1 MISLYKR
8 VIVAVLSTTI
18 LHASL
23 FYSLNEVKQ
32 PRIVKNKTIEIELVQ
47 EAKEEKK
54 ELVKEKKLEKPKP
67 VVKPITKPVIKPK
80 PIVKEK
86 PKPIV
91 KPKPIAKLE
100 PKPKPIVKTQPKPI
114 EIKEEIEEKE
124 VEEVTQKEEP
134 KEITKPSTSQEST
147 LSQDAKNSTISAD
160 ELEIYLYKVRVKIQ
174 QNLRYPPLAR
184 RLKIQGES
192 VVAFNILSN
201 GSVEGSTISTH
212 TSSGNSSLDRQAI
225 NTILQVSPF
234 EAPPKGKISIIVP
247 VAFNLK

>member
-1 MISLYKR
+1 MIAPYKR
-8 VIVAVLSTTI
+8 VIAAVLSTTL

-23 FYSLNEVKQ
+23 FYTLNEVKQ
-32 PRIVKNKTIEIELVQ
+32 PKVIKNKTIEIELMQ
-47 EAKEEKK
+47 EVKEEKK
-54 ELVKEKKLEKPKP
+54 EIVKEKK
-67 VVKPITKPVIKPK
+67 V
-80 PIVKEK
+80 EK

-91 KPKPIAKLE
+91 KPKPVIKPKPIIKSE

-114 EIKEEIEEKE
+114 EIKEEIEEE
-124 VEEVTQKEEP
+124 VVPKEEP
-134 KEITKPSTSQEST
+134 KEITEPTKPSQETTLSEDAEDST
-147 LSQDAKNSTISAD
+147 LSAD

-192 VVAFNILSN
+192 VVAFNILSD

-225 NTILQVSPF
+225 NTIVQVSPF
-234 EAPPKGKISIIVP
+234 LAPPKGKISIIVP

>member
-80 PIVKEK
+80 PFVK

-91 KPKPIAKLE
+91 KSE

-192 VVAFNILSN
+192 VVAFNILSD